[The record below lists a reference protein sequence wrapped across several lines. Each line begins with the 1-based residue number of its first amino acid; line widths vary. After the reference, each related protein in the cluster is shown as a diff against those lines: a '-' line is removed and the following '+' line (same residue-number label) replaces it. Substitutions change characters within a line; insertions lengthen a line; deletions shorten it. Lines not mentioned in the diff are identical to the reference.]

1 MSLLWHYT
9 TVQKLGLIVQSGAI
23 QPSAPPRER
32 DEKPVVWFSSQPDWD
47 PTVNPVVAADGGWT
61 RRYATLDEIILITGG
76 LARIG
81 VAAEVAPHDWR
92 AYKRLSGVSP
102 RRAKAMYDR
111 AVALGS
117 RPSSWF
123 VTFATVPREQ
133 WQAIEVDLDGQ
144 GQWLA
149 DPHWQ

>member
-9 TVQKLGLIVQSGAI
+9 TVQKLDSIVHSGAI

-32 DEKPVVWFSSQPDWD
+32 DEKPVVWFSSRPDWD
-47 PTVNPVVAADGGWT
+47 PTANPVVAAAGGRT
-61 RRYATLDEIILITGG
+61 RRYATLDETIVVGGG

-81 VAAEVAPHDWR
+81 VAAEVAPHDWK

-111 AVALGS
+111 ALALGS

-123 VTFATVPREQ
+123 VSFAAVPRQQ
-133 WQAIEVDLDGQ
+133 WQAVEVCVD

-149 DPHWQ
+149 DSRWQ